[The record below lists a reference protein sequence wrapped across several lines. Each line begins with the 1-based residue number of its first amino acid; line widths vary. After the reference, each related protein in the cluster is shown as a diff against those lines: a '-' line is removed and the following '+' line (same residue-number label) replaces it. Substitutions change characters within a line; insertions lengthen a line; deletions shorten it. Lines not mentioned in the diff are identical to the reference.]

1 MISVASSQCSLSSR
15 RTMVVTYT
23 AHFCRCPS
31 LFLHKVSVG
40 RLLPKTVEAF
50 KRTHHTFVPH
60 CPRGLAHAIQ
70 GQLNFA
76 YVALQQP
83 TLDGKAEMYLRPNC
97 PLRCG
102 SGVSVV
108 RYCENCN
115 ALNLL
120 SASLIGLNC
129 QARQEA
135 LESRAPGS
143 ATFVL
148 GLRVFACCVQWSVSR
163 RSEAYL
169 SFRSCQAPRRCTVT
183 CLHHLPH

>member
-120 SASLIGLNC
+120 SASLTL
-129 QARQEA
+129 
-135 LESRAPGS
+135 
-143 ATFVL
+143 FVSQ
-148 GLRVFACCVQWSVSR
+148 GISIFACARLNIYAARLSTILIYSVQRDNQSIRCRQHTGPPVCR
-163 RSEAYL
+163 FCF
-169 SFRSCQAPRRCTVT
+169 FRLQFI
-183 CLHHLPH
+183 LP